1 MVLLLGLFGV
11 ALLTPSK
18 TYARC
23 YCNWTRCE
31 YSYPGYCYVNNKYYQ
46 WGYRYIG
53 PGCSGSSQCLTA
65 SGGTVL
71 CGSCGSGY
79 GDIGEEFD
87 QYIRIDRCIAS
98 CSGGSGCS
106 CYGWHDYG
114 CGGTEAGFT
123 CPADQR
129 LYHRACMPNKCRTE
143 NRCEYDPACAPP
155 LSCTVSLDPAN
166 TNVPVGSGISYT
178 ATVTIGYGVV
188 EQVNFSSD
196 NTSVATV
203 DPASDANTPYQTTG
217 NGVDVGSVTITAD
230 VIMSGAST
238 CTDTANLNVISPEP
252 WWQVID
258 ADIVADG
265 DIISS
270 IPLSCALPGCNPLLG
285 LEGLGG
291 FPGVPIYGGSAD
303 FGDGDASSTNWEA
316 NSETLFSKIYDY
328 SFFSKLVKTDV
339 SVTEIDSP
347 SVNGGYFTSGGTAS
361 RGYVWYHFDGNT
373 YGDLTINSSI
383 NMPGD
388 RKVVLLVD
396 GADLYIN
403 DRINVTDGEGF
414 FMAIVGK
421 NDGGNKGNIYIDP
434 SVSHPT
440 EVEIEGVFLAEGE
453 FRTGAGTDQL
463 HVRGMVG
470 AYDGVVL
477 ERDLADDSDEP
488 AEVFEYAPDFV
499 LTFPRDLTFRRLR
512 WKEVAP

>member
-1 MVLLLGLFGV
+1 
-11 ALLTPSK
+11 
-18 TYARC
+18 
-23 YCNWTRCE
+23 
-31 YSYPGYCYVNNKYYQ
+31 
-46 WGYRYIG
+46 
-53 PGCSGSSQCLTA
+53 
-65 SGGTVL
+65 
-71 CGSCGSGY
+71 
-79 GDIGEEFD
+79 
-87 QYIRIDRCIAS
+87 
-98 CSGGSGCS
+98 
-106 CYGWHDYG
+106 
-114 CGGTEAGFT
+114 
-123 CPADQR
+123 
-129 LYHRACMPNKCRTE
+129 
-143 NRCEYDPACAPP
+143 
-155 LSCTVSLDPAN
+155 
-166 TNVPVGSGISYT
+166 
-178 ATVTIGYGVV
+178 VTIGYGVV

-303 FGDGDASSTNWEA
+303 FGDGGASSTNWEA

-328 SFFSKLVKTDV
+328 SFFSKLIKTDV
-339 SVTEIDSP
+339 SVTEMDSP

-361 RGYVWYHFDGNT
+361 RGYVWYHFDGDT

-463 HVRGMVG
+463 HIRGMVG

-499 LTFPRDLTFRRLR
+499 LTFPRDLTFKRLR